1 VTPEEAAAHVAQI
14 REVVARSRAERA
26 QGGDIYLV
34 YGLVVIAAD
43 LVTIAHERGW
53 LAWPLLMPVAG
64 AYAAWSA
71 SRREA
76 AVRTFGGRVEARLWI
91 ASGLGWGAVL
101 VSSALA
107 GLLSVE
113 LIVPLVCG
121 AVAVGM
127 LTSGTLF
134 DSRLLAAS
142 GLLFVAVGA
151 VGAWLPIVPQHLVF
165 DAAVLLTYV
174 GPAVVGWLRRDA

>member
-1 VTPEEAAAHVAQI
+1 VTPEEAAAHVAHI

-26 QGGDIYLV
+26 EGGDIYV
-34 YGLVVIAAD
+34 VWGLVVIAAD
-43 LVTIAHERGW
+43 LVTLAFEHGW
-53 LAWPLLMPVAG
+53 VAWPLLTPIG
-64 AYAAWSA
+64 WAYAAWSG

-101 VSSALA
+101 VSSAVA

-121 AVAVGM
+121 AVAVAM

-134 DSRLLAAS
+134 ASRFLTGS
-142 GLLFVAVGA
+142 GLVFAAVGT
-151 VGAWLPIVPQHLVF
+151 VGPWLPVVPQHLLF
-165 DAAVLLTYV
+165 DAAILLTYV
-174 GPAVVGWLRRDA
+174 APQVVGWLRRDA